1 VSGGRGDVVDHQVAG
16 RARFGQARV
25 VLPWLLAE
33 ANVAARGRL
42 VAPGER
48 FNRRMFVSRKAIFV
62 VALLFVFAAIPA
74 IAGPVPSKTAA
85 NQSLDSRVADLSVVR
100 EVAANQQVSAVLAAN
115 GFTQAEVEQR
125 LAQMS
130 PQDLHQL
137 SQNLEQ
143 LQPAG
148 LTRQEWIWIGIGAL
162 AALILVVALAD

>member
-1 VSGGRGDVVDHQVAG
+1 
-16 RARFGQARV
+16 
-25 VLPWLLAE
+25 
-33 ANVAARGRL
+33 
-42 VAPGER
+42 
-48 FNRRMFVSRKAIFV
+48 MSRKVMFI
-62 VALLFVFAAIPA
+62 VALLFVVAAIPA

-85 NQSLDSRVADLSVVR
+85 NQSLDSRTADIAVVR
-100 EVAANQQVSAVLAAN
+100 EIAANDQVSAVLTAN

-125 LAQMS
+125 LAKMS

>member
-1 VSGGRGDVVDHQVAG
+1 
-16 RARFGQARV
+16 
-25 VLPWLLAE
+25 
-33 ANVAARGRL
+33 
-42 VAPGER
+42 
-48 FNRRMFVSRKAIFV
+48 MSRKSVFFV

-74 IAGPVPSKTAA
+74 LAGPVPSKTAA
-85 NQSLDSRVADLSVVR
+85 NQSLDSRDADLSVVQA
-100 EVAANQQVSAVLAAN
+100 VAANEQVSAVLTAN
-115 GFTQAEVEQR
+115 GFTQQEIDQK